1 MSSDPDLKT
10 RLLQLV
16 RDLADELRPASQFA
30 QGLGIEHSLERDY
43 GLDSL
48 SRAELV
54 TRIEAELGVTLD
66 VAALARAETPG
77 DLLRT
82 IRTAAPA
89 PALAASVRD
98 ADPDSDDPRVD
109 YPPDSLD
116 TLPDVLDW
124 HAEHHGERLATG
136 IARSARTTP
145 ATPGV
150 RPSWPSCC
158 RYRTAT
164 WSSRCRT
171 PSTAWRSSMR
181 AGCTAR

>member
-1 MSSDPDLKT
+1 M
-10 RLLQLV
+10 
-16 RDLADELRPASQFA
+16 
-30 QGLGIEHSLERDY
+30 
-43 GLDSL
+43 
-48 SRAELV
+48 

-124 HAEHHGERLATG
+124 HAEHHGERLLVTIESHSGAATQLSYARLRIDALAVAAG
-136 IARSARTTP
+136 IVERDFGAGDAVALMLPTGSEFSP
-145 ATPGV
+145 
-150 RPSWPSCC
+150 
-158 RYRTAT
+158 
-164 WSSRCRT
+164 
-171 PSTAWRSSMR
+171 PSTAPSTPAACRCRCIRRRAWRYSKTTCNASPGSC
-181 AGCTAR
+181 ATPKPGC